1 MKTQLRKI
9 LQDLKR
15 ETCSDKPV
23 RRNVNMEAKTAKEFF
38 ENILPQRFKPD
49 KASDVNVV
57 VLIEITGGNK
67 GNWTV
72 TIKEKKLEVKEGTFQ
87 SPNLSLKM
95 AEDDFLNLVNG
106 KLSAERA
113 FFTGKVQFQGNIA
126 LALKLKE
133 AGFL

>member
-1 MKTQLRKI
+1 
-9 LQDLKR
+9 
-15 ETCSDKPV
+15 
-23 RRNVNMEAKTAKEFF
+23 MEAKTAKEFF
-38 ENILPQRFKPD
+38 KNILPQRFKPD